1 MISVIVISHNYGSFL
16 DKCLKSILKN
26 DKKLIKE
33 VIVLDD
39 SSEDNTFDVVYK
51 FKKKYKKIKY
61 FKKNFKSLSKSINFS
76 VRKATGSWITKVDA
90 DDYINQNFLKDF
102 YNKIKLNKFNYIYGN
117 IKIKNLNSKNNYI
130 LKQNHKLNS
139 LLNYPLGSGCVYKK
153 EIWLKVGGYNEN
165 IRYQDDFDFWLNLK
179 KSKILKIGYINKA
192 NYIYQKHSSNMSAS
206 VIEKNL
212 TKIYLLGKYF
222 IA

>member
-206 VIEKNL
+206 LIEKNL

>member
-39 SSEDNTFDVVYK
+39 SSKDNTCDVVYK
-51 FKKKYKKIKY
+51 FKKKFKKIKY

-76 VRKATGSWITKVDA
+76 VKKATGSWITKVDA

-130 LKQNHKLNS
+130 LKQDHKLNS

-165 IRYQDDFDFWLNLK
+165 IRYQDDYDFWLNLK
-179 KSKILKIGYINKA
+179 KSKILKVGYVNKA
-192 NYIYQKHSSNMSAS
+192 NYIYQKHSSNMSS
-206 VIEKNL
+206 SLIEKNL

>member
-130 LKQNHKLNS
+130 LRQNHKLNS

-206 VIEKNL
+206 LIEKNL

>member
-1 MISVIVISHNYGSFL
+1 M
-16 DKCLKSILKN
+16 
-26 DKKLIKE
+26 
-33 VIVLDD
+33 
-39 SSEDNTFDVVYK
+39 
-51 FKKKYKKIKY
+51 
-61 FKKNFKSLSKSINFS
+61 KKNFKSLSKSINFS

-206 VIEKNL
+206 LIEKNL

>member
-1 MISVIVISHNYGSFL
+1 M
-16 DKCLKSILKN
+16 
-26 DKKLIKE
+26 
-33 VIVLDD
+33 LDD

-206 VIEKNL
+206 LIEKNL

>member
-51 FKKKYKKIKY
+51 FKKKFKKIKY

-76 VRKATGSWITKVDA
+76 VKKATGSWITKVDA

-130 LKQNHKLNS
+130 LKQDHKLNS

-165 IRYQDDFDFWLNLK
+165 IRYQDDYDFWLNLK
-179 KSKILKIGYINKA
+179 KSKILKVGYVNKA
-192 NYIYQKHSSNMSAS
+192 NYIYQKHSSNMSS
-206 VIEKNL
+206 SLIEKNL